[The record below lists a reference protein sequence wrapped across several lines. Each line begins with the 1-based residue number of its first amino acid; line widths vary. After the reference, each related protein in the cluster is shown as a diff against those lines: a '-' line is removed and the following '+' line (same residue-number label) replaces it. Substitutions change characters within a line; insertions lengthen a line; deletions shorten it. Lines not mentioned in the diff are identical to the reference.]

1 MVTVHIP
8 TAFRVFSDDREK
20 VQLDLPGGGS
30 MRRVLE
36 LLEKECPGISDRLM
50 FDGGV
55 HPSIAV
61 FINDEQSALGIIERV
76 PEDAVIRL
84 LPAMGGG
91 WE

>member
-8 TAFRVFSDDREK
+8 TAFRVFSNDRDRVE
-20 VQLDLPGGGS
+20 LDLPGGGS

-36 LLEKECPGISDRLM
+36 LLEQECPGISDRLM
-50 FDGGV
+50 FEGGV

-61 FINDEQSALGIIERV
+61 FINDDQSALGIIERV

-91 WE
+91 C